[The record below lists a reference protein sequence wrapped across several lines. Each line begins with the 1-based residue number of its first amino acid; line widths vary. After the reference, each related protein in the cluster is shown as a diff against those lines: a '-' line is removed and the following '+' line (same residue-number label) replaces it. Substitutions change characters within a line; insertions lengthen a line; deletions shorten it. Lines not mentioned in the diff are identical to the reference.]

1 MAEAYYRWGSNR
13 RPPGDKRMELLW
25 PVEVWAV
32 QVPPPGSGINVF
44 QEAILGLL
52 ASGVRDLSELA
63 KQLALDKDL
72 VAFILAQELQPRG
85 WIDQRQTV
93 TEKGRQALQGKA
105 DPDQPL
111 EVKFAFRD
119 RLSGQWLPRLSSS
132 LPEIMPSPGGDSN
145 QFVFERDRN
154 SGRSIKPFL
163 LKGNPGLTPPDVTT
177 LRQAVRDFQRDLRGT
192 GEAKT
197 LTWEDLDETW
207 IELLDET
214 PQLGY
219 VWCYLYTSQQ
229 DIQPWLVSDPWG
241 IQSALKQMRQ
251 VLEKQLP
258 QEAALQ
264 IRMQDRLE
272 LNAPPL
278 NQADRDL
285 ETQITLQAEARVQ
298 QWLGALKST
307 PQHQAIRERVLRVV
321 RLETAIRDNAHPH
334 QEQLASLATESGA
347 MLEALMQWVLVRWE
361 TDTRQWP
368 KEWPRLTTE
377 KWLGALPLKQK
388 LTPEQIKLLGGQ
400 SCRSIYGAATGQGQA
415 FKALLVAALLT
426 TPHHHD
432 HPLRMFGL
440 RGLNLQTLQLRNHGS
455 HATGDRL
462 QRDEVL
468 ALADMCLNWLD
479 EFHTYFS
486 A

>member
-1 MAEAYYRWGSNR
+1 MAEAYYRWDSNR

-52 ASGVRDLSELA
+52 ASGVRDLPGLA

-85 WIDQRQTV
+85 WIDQRQNV
-93 TEKGRQALQGKA
+93 TEKGRQALQGQT

-111 EVKFAFRD
+111 EVKYAFRD

-132 LPEIMPSPGGDSN
+132 LTEVMPSPGGEPD
-145 QFVFERDRN
+145 QPVFERDRN
-154 SGRSIKPFL
+154 TGRTVRPFL
-163 LKGNPGLTPPDVTT
+163 LKGKRASTPPDVTA
-177 LRQAVRDFQRDLRGT
+177 LRQAVRDFQRDLRDT
-192 GEAKT
+192 GDAQA
-197 LTWEDLDETW
+197 LAWEDLDETW

-214 PQLGY
+214 PLLGY
-219 VWCYLYTSQQ
+219 VWCYIYASNQ
-229 DIQPWLVSDPWG
+229 DIQPWLVSDPWCVRT
-241 IQSALKQMRQ
+241 ALQPLRLA
-251 VLEKQLP
+251 LETQLT

-264 IRMQDRLE
+264 IRMRDRLE
-272 LNAPPL
+272 LNAPPSR
-278 NQADRDL
+278 QADRDL
-285 ETQITLQAEARVQ
+285 EAQITLQAEARIRQ
-298 QWLGALKST
+298 LLGTLKST
-307 PQHQAIRERVLRVV
+307 HQHQAIRERVLRVL
-321 RLETAIRDNAHPH
+321 RLEAALKDSAHPH

-347 MLEALMQWVLVRWE
+347 MLEALMQWVLWRWE
-361 TDTRQWP
+361 TDASQWP
-368 KEWPRLTTE
+368 KEWPRKTTE
-377 KWLGALPLKQK
+377 DWLAELPLENP
-388 LTPEQIKLLGGQ
+388 LTLAQIKLLGGQ
-400 SCRSIYGAATGQGQA
+400 SCRSIRGAATGQGQA
-415 FKALLVAALLT
+415 FKALLVAGLLA
-426 TPHHHD
+426 TPHHND

-468 ALADMCLNWLD
+468 ALADMCLNWLG
-479 EFHTYFS
+479 EFRTYFS